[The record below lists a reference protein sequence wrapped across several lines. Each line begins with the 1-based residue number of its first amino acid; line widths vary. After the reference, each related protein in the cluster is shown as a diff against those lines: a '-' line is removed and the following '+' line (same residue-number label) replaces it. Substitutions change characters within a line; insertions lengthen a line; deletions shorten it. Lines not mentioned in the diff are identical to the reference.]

1 MPMSLFRNVKQ
12 YVGNN
17 WYDLLTT
24 FFIFTNLFPY
34 YFSSY
39 LYYVGIGMIGYK
51 YLRIR
56 TNQHFSAG
64 LSIGFLLTIWI
75 SSILN
80 LVLDLRLVLF
90 TIVFVLV
97 MPVKTSKEWHCYKVN
112 LMDNFMWG
120 FVLSTFANFIAKE
133 MGINTAILDMDLTYY
148 NWEGE
153 EFAGFCSHPMWTSAA
168 AAISTLYMGFRF
180 FNDRRVSKIIHWGYF
195 AMLLISIYVNIAAG
209 SRSAV
214 VFSLASLALI
224 VMWSA
229 DNKRKMTKY
238 MISLLLLM
246 AFAYPIYLE
255 NSGAIEK
262 KQTAQEQSGHTSRD
276 EKWGERIEE
285 FESSPIYGIGYAAHG
300 VGFNKS
306 TGRNE
311 TGGGWI
317 SILAQS
323 GIIGFCI
330 AVLLWCRAITHSSLL
345 RRHKFMIVIFGS
357 YVFFTLHSI
366 FEGYMFQ
373 GGWYLCLMC
382 WMTVG
387 LLIEYKS
394 YYKYWK

>member
-1 MPMSLFRNVKQ
+1 MSTFGNVKR
-12 YVGNN
+12 YVRNN
-17 WYDLLTT
+17 WYNLLTT
-24 FFIFTNLFPY
+24 FLIFTNLFPY
-34 YFSSY
+34 YLPNY

-51 YLRIR
+51 YLQTR
-56 TNQHFSAG
+56 TNRHLSAG
-64 LSIGFLLTIWI
+64 LSVCFLLVIWI

-80 LVLDLRLVLF
+80 VVLDPRLILF
-90 TIVFVLV
+90 TIVFLLV
-97 MPVKTSKEWHCYKVN
+97 MPIKTSIEWHCYKIN

-133 MGINTAILDMDLTYY
+133 LGINTAILDVDLTYY

-153 EFAGFCSHPMWTSAA
+153 EFSGFCSHPMWTSAA

-180 FNDRRVSKIIHWGYF
+180 FNDRSVSKIIHWGYF
-195 AMLLISIYVNIAAG
+195 AMTLISIYVNIAAG

-214 VFSLASLALI
+214 AFAFVALAMI
-224 VMWSA
+224 VILSV
-229 DNKRKMTKY
+229 DNKRKIAKF
-238 MISLLLLM
+238 MIPFLLLM
-246 AFAYPIYLE
+246 AFTYPIYLE
-255 NSGAIEK
+255 NRGAIEK
-262 KQTAQEQSGHTSRD
+262 KQAAQEQSGRTSRD
-276 EKWGERIEE
+276 EKWGERIDE
-285 FESSPIYGIGYAAHG
+285 FESSPIYGIGYAAYG
-300 VGFNKS
+300 VGLNKS

-330 AVLLWCRAITHSSLL
+330 AVLLWCRAITPTSLL